1 MVSTRPFDRIDQA
14 MHSERVAGNDRID
27 AADSLLDMARGKE
40 NYSPNARLPLST
52 AVQHKELVQHPFRPS
67 RPDQLP
73 ISSPSFPPK
82 LDPRWMYPNG
92 QYTMCAPIN
101 REITPSALF
110 SGLHPATTLP
120 PRVPVICPGI
130 NDPRID
136 EYARACP
143 KVRAFLYQKYSYFK
157 KEWRSEDCDY
167 FSASTTEAREN
178 KGWKSIKNDLHCAKC
193 HAVKRNLYR
202 LIERL
207 GTLKNES
214 AMISQNIM
222 PSTSALK
229 DDLSESFS
237 AMVRQVGNNKQSRD
251 KFRQDGRVREKMLVL
266 AERGDADVTITAD
279 FEKENTP
286 LIYRLYVC
294 KDASCN
300 CILLKWKRNDNTEF
314 CKTCR
319 LTTMHK
325 NASVVGKD
333 NEYKR
338 QVAANSKTP
347 ISVLPP
353 KMQTERMEN
362 KAKATRLKDQKICTL
377 QKQLHRAKEKLTN
390 SKMCMDGS
398 QGTAFLES
406 SIAAEKPKSA
416 SSEETRDDHARDTT
430 TMEFSATTCSPFAL
444 TYPRIRNHLPSLHVK
459 LSSKF

>member
-1 MVSTRPFDRIDQA
+1 MLKHVP
-14 MHSERVAGNDRID
+14 
-27 AADSLLDMARGKE
+27 KC
-40 NYSPNARLPLST
+40 
-52 AVQHKELVQHPFRPS
+52 ELFF
-67 RPDQLP
+67 
-73 ISSPSFPPK
+73 IK
-82 LDPRWMYPNG
+82 
-92 QYTMCAPIN
+92 
-101 REITPSALF
+101 
-110 SGLHPATTLP
+110 
-120 PRVPVICPGI
+120 
-130 NDPRID
+130 
-136 EYARACP
+136 
-143 KVRAFLYQKYSYFK
+143 KYSYFK

-193 HAVKRNLYR
+193 YAVKRNLYR

-279 FEKENTP
+279 DEKKNTS

-294 KDASCN
+294 KDVSCN
-300 CILLKWKRNDNTEF
+300 RILVKEKRNANTEF
-314 CKTCR
+314 CETCR
-319 LTTMHK
+319 LKAKDK
-325 NASVVGKD
+325 NISVVGKVD
-333 NEYKR
+333 EYKR

-347 ISVLPP
+347 ISALPP

-362 KAKATRLKDQKICTL
+362 KAKDTRQKDHKIFTL
-377 QKQLHRAKEKLTN
+377 QKQLHRAKKKLTN

-406 SIAAEKPKSA
+406 NIAAEKPKSA
-416 SSEETRDDHARDTT
+416 SSEETRDDHARDDHHGIFCNNPYERDL
-430 TMEFSATTCSPFAL
+430 MAMASI
-444 TYPRIRNHLPSLHVK
+444 RIHIIVSY
-459 LSSKF
+459 